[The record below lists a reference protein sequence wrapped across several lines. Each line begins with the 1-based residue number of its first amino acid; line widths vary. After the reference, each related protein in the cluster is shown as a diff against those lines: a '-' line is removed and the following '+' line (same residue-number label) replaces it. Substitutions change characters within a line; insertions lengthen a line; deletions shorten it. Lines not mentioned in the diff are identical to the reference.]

1 MQNPFHVVRTPVVL
15 RQAVVTAAA
24 NVRVQAR
31 YRGSAYVAMAGTKEK
46 KHAKDAKRERNSAAE
61 PPAKKAKLLD
71 NTDDEA
77 DDDDDGQGGVSLK
90 VNEEYARRFEHNKK
104 RAELHRLEEKY
115 GKGDAPAN
123 GHDDDSEDSEDG
135 VEEDDAAELLD
146 EALDEEVNATLQALR
161 AKDPRIYN
169 KEVKFYREPEEGENG
184 TEEKKKKKEPS
195 MTLRDY
201 HTKNLLE
208 GKYTTDQ
215 VDADDEDA
223 PPRTYAQEQEEA
235 RQELVKTLH
244 AADGDDDDDDD
255 DFIVAKEKPAKPQND
270 RPTITADDVEK
281 ADQDP
286 ETFLSN
292 FMASRAWVPTKS
304 ARFQPLD
311 EDESDQDDA
320 ADEWENSYNLYF
332 ENTAGAN
339 EKIMTY
345 ARDAVASTTVRQD
358 DKSGRRKAR
367 EAARAKRE
375 AERREKEQDLARL
388 RKLKV
393 EEMENKVKQIRQIG
407 GLSGRDFKIDDWK
420 DVLEADWSDEQ
431 WDAEM
436 QKRFGD
442 AYYGEG
448 DAGME
453 EEQGGKK
460 GKKPKKPKFDDD
472 DIDIK
477 DLVPDFKE
485 DDDDEDLAAISS
497 DDEEMP
503 DAAAADDASEA
514 DDPSAPKKSS
524 KQRKQERAEAK
535 SAARRDRRLIENL
548 VNQNFEYEA
557 ALASKPSKK
566 QASRFRYRET
576 SPTSFGL
583 TARDILLAD
592 DKALNEFAG
601 LKKLAAFRDPVK
613 KKKDKKFLSKKARI
627 RQWRKDTFGD
637 PDGPKGGFEMLVG
650 EEERV
655 SSKEHHHHHHQQQ
668 QQQNDDNSEGN
679 IVEGEKKKKKRSRK
693 RKAVAAEI

>member
-1 MQNPFHVVRTPVVL
+1 MCTV
-15 RQAVVTAAA
+15 
-24 NVRVQAR
+24 
-31 YRGSAYVAMAGTKEK
+31 
-46 KHAKDAKRERNSAAE
+46 
-61 PPAKKAKLLD
+61 
-71 NTDDEA
+71 
-77 DDDDDGQGGVSLK
+77 
-90 VNEEYARRFEHNKK
+90 
-104 RAELHRLEEKY
+104 EEKY
-115 GKGDAPAN
+115 GKGSAPTNAN
-123 GHDDDSEDSEDG
+123 DDDSEDSEEG

-184 TEEKKKKKEPS
+184 TDEKKKKEPS

-208 GKYTTDQ
+208 GKYTTDD
-215 VDADDEDA
+215 VDDGDDA

-235 RQELVKTLH
+235 RQELVKALD
-244 AADGDDDDDDD
+244 AADGDDDD
-255 DFIVAKEKPAKPQND
+255 DFIVAKEKPAKTQND

-311 EDESDQDDA
+311 EDESDEDAA

-332 ENTAGAN
+332 EDTTGAN

-345 ARDAVASTTVRQD
+345 ARDAVASTTVRRD

-375 AERREKEQDLARL
+375 AERREKEQDLARR

-407 GLSGRDFKIDDWK
+407 GLSGREFNIDEWK

-485 DDDDEDLAAISS
+485 DDDDDLAALSS
-497 DDEEMP
+497 GDEEMP
-503 DAAAADDASEA
+503 DAAAGDDASA
-514 DDPSAPKKSS
+514 SKSS

-548 VNQNFEYEA
+548 VNQNLEYEA
-557 ALASKPSKK
+557 ALASKPNKK

-637 PDGPKGGFEMLVG
+637 PDGPKGGFEMLLG
-650 EEERV
+650 DEPEAQTANRRV
-655 SSKEHHHHHHQQQ
+655 PLREQLGGGG
-668 QQQNDDNSEGN
+668 DDDGKNGEGN
-679 IVEGEKKKKKRSRK
+679 VVEGEKKKKKRSRK
-693 RKAVAAEI
+693 RKAGAAEA